1 MNLCELLIQN
11 FYQVPDDNTI
21 NWTIVFTLVQTS
33 MSDIDLSPELPP
45 SLEVVK
51 QDDGHLCV
59 RLSGSWNLRY
69 LATASDLQQK
79 IRHNAGNKT
88 LQWDICEVDVLDSAA
103 ALIIWQAW
111 GEQLPVMLQIKPEHQ
126 RLFERWQAQ
135 SVPAAE
141 PTVSRFSLF
150 FDYFHQL
157 IWGFWAQ
164 LTELV
169 TLLGQ
174 LILDL
179 AYLLGHPLDT
189 PKTEIS
195 ITIYDAGVRALGI
208 TALVGFLI
216 GIVLSYLSA
225 LQLKT
230 FGAEIY
236 IIDILGLSI
245 IRELGPLLAA
255 ILVAGRSGSS
265 MTAQIGI
272 MRVTEEL
279 DALSAMGISHSL
291 RLILPKVTALTIV
304 LPLLSAWTSASALI
318 GGMFSA
324 QNTLDI
330 SYQQFLVKLPD
341 VVPLLNVFIGLG
353 KSAVF
358 GLFIALIA
366 CHFGFRIK
374 PNTESLGSETTNSVV
389 ASITVVIMI
398 DAMFAI
404 LFMGVGMP

>member
-1 MNLCELLIQN
+1 MTDIQTN
-11 FYQVPDDNTI
+11 PD
-21 NWTIVFTLVQTS
+21 
-33 MSDIDLSPELPP
+33 LPP
-45 SLEVVK
+45 LLEVLEQDNGRQFVK
-51 QDDGHLCV
+51 LTGN
-59 RLSGSWNLRY
+59 WNLRS
-69 LATASDLQQK
+69 LSVAPDLQRK
-79 IRHNAGNKT
+79 ISRAGTDKT
-88 LQWDICEVDVLDSAA
+88 YQWDMRSVDILDSAA
-103 ALIIWQAW
+103 ALMLWQAW
-111 GEQLPVMLQIKPEHQ
+111 GEQMPAGLLVKPEHQ
-126 RLFERWQAQ
+126 RILERWQEQ
-135 SVPAAE
+135 TVPAAE
-141 PTVSRFSLF
+141 PTVSRFNLVYN
-150 FDYFHQL
+150 YFHQL
-157 IWGFWAQ
+157 IWSFWVQ
-164 LTELV
+164 LLDLV
-169 TLLGQ
+169 TLSGQ
-174 LILDL
+174 LVLDMG
-179 AYLLGHPLDT
+179 YLLVHPGEI
-189 PKTEIS
+189 PRAEIS

-255 ILVAGRSGSS
+255 ILVAGRSGSA

-291 RLILPKVTALTIV
+291 RLILPKVAALTIV
-304 LPLLSAWTSASALI
+304 LPLLSAWTSAAALI

-330 SYQQFLVKLPD
+330 SYQQFYLRLPD
-341 VVPLLNVFIGLG
+341 AVPLVNVFIGLG

-358 GLFIALIA
+358 GLMIALIA

-389 ASITVVIMI
+389 ASITVVIMN
-398 DAMFAI
+398 DAIFAI

>member
-1 MNLCELLIQN
+1 MTNTLIN
-11 FYQVPDDNTI
+11 AE
-21 NWTIVFTLVQTS
+21 
-33 MSDIDLSPELPP
+33 SPPI
-45 SLEVVK
+45 LEIFK
-51 QDDGHLCV
+51 QDNGLSCV
-59 RLSGSWNLRY
+59 KLSGCWNLRN
-69 LATASDLQQK
+69 LSMNVDIQQQIK
-79 IRHNAGNKT
+79 RVAANNS
-88 LQWDICEVDVLDSAA
+88 QCWDITSVDVLDSVA
-103 ALIIWQAW
+103 ALLLWQAW
-111 GEQLPVMLQIKPEHQ
+111 AEKLPTTLQIKPEHQ
-126 RLFERWQAQ
+126 RLFDRWQAQ
-135 SVPAAE
+135 KPPVIESP
-141 PTVSRFSLF
+141 PFRFSLF
-150 FDYFHQL
+150 IDYWRQTLLSFWSQL
-157 IWGFWAQ
+157 LSVLI
-164 LTELV
+164 
-169 TLLGQ
+169 LLGQ
-174 LILDL
+174 LLLDSL
-179 AYLLGHPLDT
+179 YLIWHPQDI
-189 PKTEIS
+189 PWAEIS

-230 FGAEIY
+230 FGAEVY

-255 ILVAGRSGSS
+255 ILVAGRSGSA

-279 DALSAMGISHSL
+279 DALSAMGISHSM
-291 RLILPKVTALTIV
+291 RLILPKVMALTITM
-304 LPLLSAWTSASALI
+304 PLLSTWTSTAALI

-330 SYQQFLVKLPD
+330 SYQQFLIKLPD

-358 GLFIALIA
+358 GLMIALIA

-389 ASITVVIMI
+389 AAITVVIMI
-398 DAMFAI
+398 DALFAI
-404 LFMGVGMP
+404 LFMGIGMP

>member
-1 MNLCELLIQN
+1 MIDSESS
-11 FYQVPDDNTI
+11 PDI
-21 NWTIVFTLVQTS
+21 PPTLT
-33 MSDIDLSPELPP
+33 
-45 SLEVVK
+45 VVK
-51 QDDGHLCV
+51 QDNGQLCV
-59 RLSGSWNLRY
+59 RLTGSWNLRS
-69 LATASDLQQK
+69 LTITSDLQQK
-79 IRHNAGNKT
+79 ISLNAVNKT
-88 LQWDICEVDVLDSAA
+88 MQWDMRSVDVLDSAA
-103 ALIIWQAW
+103 ALIILQAW
-111 GEQLPVMLQIKPEHQ
+111 GEQIPVRLQIKPEHQ
-126 RLFERWQAQ
+126 HLFERWQAQ
-135 SVPAAE
+135 IVPATE
-141 PTVSRFSLF
+141 PEVPHFSLF
-150 FDYFHQL
+150 FNYLQQL
-157 IWGFWAQ
+157 IWGFWVQ
-164 LTELV
+164 LLNLV

-174 LILDL
+174 LVLDL
-179 AYLLGHPLDT
+179 GYLLGHPRDI
-189 PKTEIS
+189 PRAEIS

-255 ILVAGRSGSS
+255 ILVAGRSGSA

-304 LPLLSAWTSASALI
+304 MPLLSAWTSASALI

-341 VVPLLNVFIGLG
+341 VVPLVNVFIGLG

-358 GLFIALIA
+358 GLMIALIA

-404 LFMGVGMP
+404 LFMGIGMP

>member
-1 MNLCELLIQN
+1 MNLSELLIQN

-33 MSDIDLSPELPP
+33 MSDIESSPELPP

-51 QDDGHLCV
+51 QDDGQLCI

-69 LATASDLQQK
+69 LATASHLQQK
-79 IRHNAGNKT
+79 IRHHAGNKT

-111 GEQLPVMLQIKPEHQ
+111 GEQLPFMLQIKPEHQ
-126 RLFERWQAQ
+126 RLFDRWQAQ
-135 SVPAAE
+135 NVPAAE

-179 AYLLGHPLDT
+179 GYLLGHPLDT

-324 QNTLDI
+324 QTTLDI
-330 SYQQFLVKLPD
+330 SYQQFLVRLPD
-341 VVPLLNVFIGLG
+341 AVPLLNVFIGLG

-358 GLFIALIA
+358 GLMIALIA

>member
-1 MNLCELLIQN
+1 MIETESSQ
-11 FYQVPDDNTI
+11 D
-21 NWTIVFTLVQTS
+21 
-33 MSDIDLSPELPP
+33 LPP
-45 SLEVVK
+45 SLAVVK
-51 QDDGHLCV
+51 QDGRLCV
-59 RLSGSWNLRY
+59 RLSGSWNLRG
-69 LATASDLQQK
+69 LVSFPDLQKQ
-79 IRHNAGNKT
+79 ISRHAVNES
-88 LQWDICEVDVLDSAA
+88 LQWDMRPIDVLDSAA
-103 ALIIWQAW
+103 ALIIWQSW
-111 GEQLPVMLQIKPEHQ
+111 GEQLPALLQIKPEHRFLFDLWKSQ
-126 RLFERWQAQ
+126 AAPVSEPATSGFRLFFNYLQ
-135 SVPAAE
+135 
-141 PTVSRFSLF
+141 
-150 FDYFHQL
+150 QL
-157 IWGFWAQ
+157 IWGFWLQ
-164 LTELV
+164 LVNLV

-174 LILDL
+174 LVLDL
-179 AYLLGHPLDT
+179 AYLLVHPGET
-189 PKTEIS
+189 PRAEIS

-255 ILVAGRSGSS
+255 ILVAGRSGSA

-291 RLILPKVTALTIV
+291 RLILPKVVALTIV
-304 LPLLSAWTSASALI
+304 LPLLSAWTSAAALI

-358 GLFIALIA
+358 GLMIALIA

>member
-1 MNLCELLIQN
+1 MTDT
-11 FYQVPDDNTI
+11 PI
-21 NWTIVFTLVQTS
+21 NQ
-33 MSDIDLSPELPP
+33 DLPP
-45 SLEVVK
+45 LLEVFA
-51 QDDGHLCV
+51 QDDGRFCV
-59 RLSGSWNLRY
+59 KLSGNWNLRG
-69 LATASDLQQK
+69 LVADPELSRK
-79 IRHNAGNKT
+79 IHLYAVDNV
-88 LQWDICEVDVLDSAA
+88 QWDMQTIDVLDSAS
-103 ALIIWQAW
+103 ALILWQAW
-111 GEQLPVMLQIKPEHQ
+111 EKKMPVALQMRPEHQ
-126 RLFERWQAQ
+126 RMFDRWQAQ
-135 SVPAAE
+135 ELPPDE
-141 PTVSRFSLF
+141 PVSSRLRLLIEYVYQALSNFWG
-150 FDYFHQL
+150 QL
-157 IWGFWAQ
+157 
-164 LTELV
+164 LDVV

-174 LILDL
+174 LILDIGE
-179 AYLLGHPLDT
+179 LLLNPADI
-189 PKTEIS
+189 PWSEIS
-195 ITIYDAGVRALGI
+195 ITIYEAGVRALGI

-225 LQLKT
+225 LQLKI

-255 ILVAGRSGSS
+255 ILVAGRSGSA

-291 RLILPKVTALTIV
+291 RLILPKVTALTII
-304 LPLLSAWTSASALI
+304 LPLLSLWTSMMALI

-330 SYQQFLVKLPD
+330 SYQQFFLRLPD
-341 VVPLLNVFIGLG
+341 AVPLVNVFIGAG

-358 GLFIALIA
+358 GLMIALIA

-389 ASITVVIMI
+389 AAITVVIMI
-398 DAMFAI
+398 DAVFAI

>member
-1 MNLCELLIQN
+1 MIETEASPDLLPQL
-11 FYQVPDDNTI
+11 
-21 NWTIVFTLVQTS
+21 LV
-33 MSDIDLSPELPP
+33 DLNN
-45 SLEVVK
+45 
-51 QDDGHLCV
+51 DGQLTV
-59 RLSGSWNLRY
+59 RLTGCWNLRN
-69 LATASDLQQK
+69 LAIMPDLQQK
-79 IRHNAGNKT
+79 ISLNAVNKAT
-88 LQWDICEVDVLDSAA
+88 QWDMLLVDELDSTA
-103 ALIIWQAW
+103 ALIIWQSW
-111 GEQLPVMLQIKPEHQ
+111 GKQLPNLLQVKPEHQ
-126 RLFERWQAQ
+126 RLFNRWQTQ
-135 SVPAAE
+135 NVPTAE
-141 PTVSRFSLF
+141 PVNTWFSLF
-150 FDYFHQL
+150 FNTVQQL

-164 LTELV
+164 LASLV

-174 LILDL
+174 LVLDVG
-179 AYLLGHPLDT
+179 YLLRHPQEI
-189 PKTEIS
+189 PVSEIS

-216 GIVLSYLSA
+216 GVVLSYLSA

-291 RLILPKVTALTIV
+291 RLILPKVMALTMV
-304 LPLLSAWTSASALI
+304 MPLLSAWTSASALL

-330 SYQQFLVKLPD
+330 SYQQFFLKLPN

-358 GLFIALIA
+358 GLMIALIA

-398 DAMFAI
+398 DAVFAI